1 MKPTRRAR
9 IHEATRQEIKAVA
22 WGQIAEHGTA
32 ALSLRAIA
40 REMGITA
47 PALYRYYQDR
57 DALVTALIV
66 DAFTSLGDTQIASI
80 IDLPTDDHAGRLKAT
95 GLAYREWALAYP
107 QRYLLIFGT
116 PLPGYHAP
124 VEITQPVA
132 ARSLRPLIEV
142 LDAAWKDGTLEK
154 EMLPELSDK
163 LRAQIKEW
171 ASLQLVEDEHV
182 LYLALVIWSRVHGL
196 VMIEISN
203 QYPPSIEETAEI
215 FYREIELILKT
226 YKTGAVR

>member
-1 MKPTRRAR
+1 MKQSRRER
-9 IHEATRQEIKAVA
+9 LHEATREEIKAVA
-22 WGQIAEHGTA
+22 WKQIAEYGAA

-40 REMGITA
+40 REMDITA

-66 DAFTSLGDTQIASI
+66 DAFTSLGDSQVASLT
-80 IDLPTDDHAGRLKAT
+80 DLPPDDHVGRLRAT
-95 GLAYREWALAYP
+95 GLAYRQWALTYP

-132 ARSLRPLIEV
+132 ARSLRPLMDV
-142 LDAAWKDGTLEK
+142 LDAAWKAGALKKECPPTLTP
-154 EMLPELSDK
+154 M
-163 LRAQIKEW
+163 LRAQINDW
-171 ASLQLVEDEHV
+171 ASLRPVEDAYV

-203 QYPPSIEETAEI
+203 QYPPPIQDTGEI
-215 FYREIELILKT
+215 FNREIEMILKE
-226 YKTGAVR
+226 YLED

>member
-1 MKPTRRAR
+1 MFMQTRRER
-9 IHEATRQEIKAVA
+9 LHEATRAEIITVA
-22 WGQIAEHGTA
+22 WRQIAEYGAA

-40 REMGITA
+40 REMGMTA
-47 PALYRYYQDR
+47 PGLYRYFKDR

-66 DAFTSLGDTQIASI
+66 GAYASLGDTQIASI
-80 IDLPTDDHAGRLKAT
+80 AKLPLSDHAGRLKST
-95 GLAYREWALAYP
+95 GLAYRQWSLNYP

-132 ARSLRPLIEV
+132 ARSLSSLINV
-142 LDAAWKDGTLEK
+142 LNTAWKEGALRKEGPPALSATL
-154 EMLPELSDK
+154 
-163 LRAQIKEW
+163 RGQINEW
-171 ASLQLVEDEHV
+171 AGLQPAVDAYV

-203 QYPPSIEETAEI
+203 QYPPSIQDTAEI
-215 FYREIELILKT
+215 FNREIEMILRE
-226 YKTGAVR
+226 YLEV

>member
-1 MKPTRRAR
+1 MKHSRRER
-9 IHEATRQEIKAVA
+9 LHEATCEEIKTVA
-22 WGQIAEHGTA
+22 WRQIAEYGAA

-40 REMGITA
+40 REMDMTA

-66 DAFTSLGDTQIASI
+66 DAYTSLGDSQMASLK
-80 IDLPTDDHAGRLKAT
+80 DLPPQDHPGRLRAT
-95 GLAYREWALAYP
+95 GLAYRQWALVYP

-124 VEITQPVA
+124 LEITQPVA
-132 ARSLRPLIEV
+132 ARSLRPLIDV
-142 LDAAWKDGTLEK
+142 LDSALKAGILKQEK
-154 EMLPELSDK
+154 PPVLSPL
-163 LRAQIKEW
+163 LRAQLEEW
-171 ASLQLVEDEHV
+171 ATLQPVEDVYV

-203 QYPPSIEETAEI
+203 QYPPSVQETGEI
-215 FYREIELILKT
+215 FKREIEMILND
-226 YKTGAVR
+226 YLEN

>member
-1 MKPTRRAR
+1 MKHSRRERA
-9 IHEATRQEIKAVA
+9 HEATREEIKTVA
-22 WGQIAEHGTA
+22 WRQIAEYGAA

-40 REMGITA
+40 REMDITA

-66 DAFTSLGDTQIASI
+66 DAYTSLGDSQMASLNGL
-80 IDLPTDDHAGRLKAT
+80 LPQDHPGRLRAT
-95 GLAYREWALAYP
+95 GLAYRQWALGYP

-124 VEITQPVA
+124 PEITQPVA
-132 ARSLRPLIEV
+132 ARSLRPLINV
-142 LDAAWKDGTLEK
+142 LDSALKAGILKQEK
-154 EMLPELSDK
+154 PPVLSPL
-163 LRAQIKEW
+163 LRAQLEEW
-171 ASLQLVEDEHV
+171 ASLQPVDDEYV

-203 QYPPSIEETAEI
+203 QYPPSVQETGEI
-215 FYREIELILKT
+215 FKREIEMILND
-226 YKTGAVR
+226 YLEN

>member
-1 MKPTRRAR
+1 MKQSRRER
-9 IHEATRQEIKAVA
+9 IHEVTRQEIKTVA
-22 WGQIAEHGTA
+22 WGQIAEYGAA

-66 DAFTSLGDTQIASI
+66 DAYTSLGDTQIASI

-124 VEITQPVA
+124 LEITQPVA

-142 LDAAWKDGTLEK
+142 LDAAWKDGSLKK
-154 EMLPELSDK
+154 ELPPVLSDR
-163 LRAQIKEW
+163 LGDQIKVW
-171 ASLQLVEDEHV
+171 ASLQPVEDEYV
-182 LYLALVIWSRVHGL
+182 LYLTLVIWSRVHGL

-203 QYPPSIEETAEI
+203 QYPPTIEETAEI
-215 FYREIELILKT
+215 FNREIEMILKN
-226 YKTGAVR
+226 YIKE

>member
-1 MKPTRRAR
+1 MKPTRRER
-9 IHEATRQEIKAVA
+9 IHEATRQEIKMIA
-22 WGQIAEHGTA
+22 WGQIAEHGA
-32 ALSLRAIA
+32 GALSLRAIA
-40 REMGITA
+40 REMGMTA

-66 DAFTSLGDTQIASI
+66 DAYESLGDSQIASLAS
-80 IDLPTDDHAGRLKAT
+80 LPVNDHAQRLKAT

-124 VEITQPVA
+124 EEITQPVA

-142 LDAAWKDGTLEK
+142 LDAAWKEGILK
-154 EMLPELSDK
+154 EELTPGLSDK
-163 LRAQIKEW
+163 LREQLKGW
-171 ASLQLVEDEHV
+171 ASLQPVGDEYI

-203 QYPPSIEETAEI
+203 QYPPTIEDTAEI
-215 FYREIELILKT
+215 FKREIEMILNDFLKE
-226 YKTGAVR
+226 